1 MKTKKEKTPVR
12 PEGGFD
18 TVKFFR
24 KVKKLLAEK
33 MEGMNLTEQKEFMRK
48 IREGEIKLSV
58 D

>member
-1 MKTKKEKTPVR
+1 MKTKKEKT
-12 PEGGFD
+12 FD

-33 MEGMNLTEQKEFMRK
+33 MEGMNLAEQKEFMRK